1 MTKLWK
7 GKKIDVQAFTLYFGG
22 IIILLTFS
30 IICQFKGKDF
40 FSMQNIMN
48 IIQQSA
54 IIGITGIGA
63 SIVILTGGIDL
74 SVGSVIAF
82 VGISGGM
89 LLKGGVPLSITVL
102 ICMAIGIFIGM
113 FNGYFVSVGK
123 VPAFIV
129 TLGSMQIFRGFTKVL
144 TDGKPVSGFDDNLAN
159 LTSSKIFGIPAL
171 VYYVFILYAIMI
183 FITSKTKFGRRLYA
197 IGGNP
202 NAAKLSGVK
211 IRKIEI
217 SAYAIAGLFFAI
229 GGICLLSRLSYA
241 DPNAGSGYEMDAI
254 AATVLGGIAL
264 SGGKGKVGNT
274 LVGALVLGI
283 LKCGLQI
290 LNVATYWQ
298 TVIIGVVIILAVYA
312 DKANDRKA
320 E

>member
-1 MTKLWK
+1 MEKLWK

-22 IIILLTFS
+22 IVILLAFT
-30 IICQFKGKDF
+30 ILCQLKGKDF
-40 FSMQNIMN
+40 FSLQNIMN

-89 LLKGGVPLSITVL
+89 MLKAGIPLPVTVL
-102 ICMAIGIFIGM
+102 LCMVCGILIGL
-113 FNGYFVSVGK
+113 FNGYF
-123 VPAFIV
+123 V

-144 TDGKPVSGFDDNLAN
+144 TDGKPVSGFDDSLAA
-159 LTSSKIFGIPAL
+159 LTSGKFFGVPAL

-183 FITSKTKFGRRLYA
+183 FITLKTKFGRRLYA
-197 IGGNP
+197 IGGNS

-283 LKCGLQI
+283 LKSGLQI

-312 DKANDRKA
+312 DKSNERKA

>member
-1 MTKLWK
+1 MGTIWK

-22 IIILLTFS
+22 LAILLAFS
-30 IICQFKGKDF
+30 IMCQLNGKNF

-63 SIVILTGGIDL
+63 SMVILTGGIDL
-74 SVGSVIAF
+74 SVGSIIAF

-89 LLKGGVPLSITVL
+89 MLKSGVPLGITIIFCL
-102 ICMAIGIFIGM
+102 AIGFLIGM
-113 FNGYFVSVGK
+113 FNGYFVSFGK

-144 TDGKPVSGFDDNLAN
+144 TDGKPVSGFDDSLAA
-159 LTSSKIFGIPAL
+159 LTGSKLLGINAL

-183 FITSKTKFGRRLYA
+183 FVTSKTKYGRRVYA
-197 IGGNP
+197 LGGNP

-211 IRKIEI
+211 IKKIEI
-217 SAYAIAGLFFAI
+217 LTYAIAGLFSAI
-229 GGICLLSRLSYA
+229 GGICLLSRLAYA

-264 SGGKGKVGNT
+264 SGGKGKVQNT

-298 TVIIGVVIILAVYA
+298 TVIIGVVIILAVYV
-312 DKANDRKA
+312 DKASERRA

>member
-1 MTKLWK
+1 MSKTAR
-7 GKKIDVQAFTLYFGG
+7 KIDVQAFTLYLGG
-22 IIILLTFS
+22 LVILFAFTF
-30 IICQFKGKDF
+30 ICKAKGKDF
-40 FSMQNIMN
+40 FSVQNIMN

-63 SIVILTGGIDL
+63 SLVILTGGIDL

-82 VGISGGM
+82 VGIAGGM
-89 LLKGGVPLSITVL
+89 MLKAGWALPMVVIA
-102 ICMAIGIFIGM
+102 CMGIGILIGV
-113 FNGYFVSVGK
+113 FNGYFVSFGK

-144 TDGKPVSGFDDNLAN
+144 TDGKPVSGFEDSLAN
-159 LTSSKIFGIPAL
+159 LTSYKIFGVPIL
-171 VYYVFILYAIMI
+171 VYYVFLLYAIII
-183 FITSKTKFGRRLYA
+183 FVACKTKFGRRVYA
-197 IGGNP
+197 LGGNP

-211 IRKIEI
+211 IKQIEL
-217 SAYAIAGLFFAI
+217 ATYALAGLFSAI
-229 GGICLLSRLSYA
+229 GGICLLSRLAYA

-254 AATVLGGIAL
+254 AAAVLGGIAL

-283 LKCGLQI
+283 LKCGLQV

-312 DKANDRKA
+312 DKAGDRKA